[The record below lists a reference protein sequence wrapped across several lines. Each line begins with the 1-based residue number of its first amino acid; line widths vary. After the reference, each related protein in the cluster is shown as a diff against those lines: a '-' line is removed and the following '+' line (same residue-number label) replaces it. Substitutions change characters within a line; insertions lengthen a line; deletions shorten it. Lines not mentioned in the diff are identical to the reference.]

1 MRKTALFILLML
13 PFGLSRVLRFI
24 FLKNVFK
31 KQNSSRTEFAIS
43 VPYRCHMHMA
53 HKNPVFSLVYLPIYH
68 MSYLFFKIEEKITSR
83 RKVER

>member
-1 MRKTALFILLML
+1 MWETESFIFLML
-13 PFGLSRVLRFI
+13 LVGMSQVLRII

-31 KQNSSRTEFAIS
+31 KQNSLATGFAIS
-43 VPYRCHMHMA
+43 VAYRCHMHMA

-83 RKVER
+83 RKVRG